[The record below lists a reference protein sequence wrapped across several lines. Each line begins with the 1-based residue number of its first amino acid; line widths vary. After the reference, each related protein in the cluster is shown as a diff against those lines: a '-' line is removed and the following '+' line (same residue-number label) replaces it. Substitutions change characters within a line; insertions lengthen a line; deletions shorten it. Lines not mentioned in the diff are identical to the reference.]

1 MHVYRIQ
8 PINAELHAIQTTTS
22 NDELAGG
29 VHVFPTLEEVYGCRE
44 WCEEFLEGRELVTIE
59 CDKRDLKP
67 NGDYEG
73 VTLKAG
79 RGEIVA
85 RREVGDAEE
94 FIRWI
99 ENTCWPK

>member
-29 VHVFPTLEEVYGCRE
+29 VHVFESIPELYGCRE
-44 WCEEFLEGRELVTIE
+44 WRNEAGVEVVTIE
-59 CDKRDLKP
+59 CEKKDLKR

-73 VTLKAG
+73 ATLKAG
-79 RGEIVA
+79 RGSIVSRRQFDDVQAIVA
-85 RREVGDAEE
+85 
-94 FIRWI
+94 WI
-99 ENTCWPK
+99 EEQI